1 MSRAHDLR
9 VYVEGSAPDVERAER
24 IIQAAL
30 TAAGLGHE
38 APDAPVRRQP
48 LRLVTEQ
55 GAS

>member
-30 TAAGLGHE
+30 TAAGLVHE